1 MNIKNN
7 CYRLLFEEK
16 RYLDQT
22 RFDNYIYKK
31 YFVNYIRPKEKVHE
45 TLLGG
50 LRCYYF
56 FQSLRC
62 GKTGNKLKLCNLS
75 CNMLQNKLDVQF
87 VILTK
92 NDNNNNNNNSNK
104 NCENINSLTLLFLVA
119 LGSDYSGAFRSEED
133 LRAMDDDIRKWYN
146 VGNLFNEKIHFFSSF
161 HLLLSKEV
169 SRLSPPN
176 VSLLL
181 LRVFN
186 RIESIMDNCLER
198 KNVDLRQL
206 KSFQNSLIQ
215 RASKVETSSLSLFYA
230 CMRNLPF
237 SGYE

>member
-1 MNIKNN
+1 M
-7 CYRLLFEEK
+7 LLF
-16 RYLDQT
+16 L
-22 RFDNYIYKK
+22 
-31 YFVNYIRPKEKVHE
+31 
-45 TLLGG
+45 
-50 LRCYYF
+50 
-56 FQSLRC
+56 S
-62 GKTGNKLKLCNLS
+62 KLKVRENRQQIKIMQLV
-75 CNMLQNKLDVQF
+75 LQHVAKQVGRSVY

-92 NDNNNNNNNSNK
+92 NDNNNNNNSNK